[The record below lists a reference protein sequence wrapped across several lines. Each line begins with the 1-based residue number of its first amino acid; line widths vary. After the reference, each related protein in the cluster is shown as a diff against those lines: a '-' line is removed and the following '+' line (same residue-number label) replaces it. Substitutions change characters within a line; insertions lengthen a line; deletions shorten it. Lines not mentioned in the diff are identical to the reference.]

1 MAKHRSFKLDK
12 FLKAVDPLLRGQY
25 FTKHGVTFPDNINFN
40 DDSLDNFWETIPE
53 ANRVEIEE
61 QLHCVNDIADQARDC
76 LEQACRDFGIQK
88 QANELPETTAMRVFL
103 HDNEEAYGVAFDAYL
118 YYILS
123 ERVTRHKF
131 QNATLTFDDGRK
143 VQFKTAVEQ
152 HFLDSGKGTHCAIR
166 HRIDGDKHILLI
178 ARGDFMKTH
187 LIFDDQQ
194 NKPDIRSFRP
204 AKEDMLVFDKN
215 NNILSM
221 SLSGH
226 SDDDKEKYLEMFG
239 NTFLGVTQIDNSTV
253 NNSLVDLDPIKNR
266 TFNFGGNEQVE
277 SVKLTEINAKLR
289 GGAMRLILKSNDLA
303 GVQGYGVGSDGA
315 AEFVSAKLKFFIK
328 REGKKSKGFVV
339 EVRQS
344 GNSKIPQKK
353 EKQIIED
360 YLREQGVLLE

>member
-1 MAKHRSFKLDK
+1 
-12 FLKAVDPLLRGQY
+12 
-25 FTKHGVTFPDNINFN
+25 
-40 DDSLDNFWETIPE
+40 
-53 ANRVEIEE
+53 
-61 QLHCVNDIADQARDC
+61 
-76 LEQACRDFGIQK
+76 
-88 QANELPETTAMRVFL
+88 
-103 HDNEEAYGVAFDAYL
+103 
-118 YYILS
+118 
-123 ERVTRHKF
+123 
-131 QNATLTFDDGRK
+131 
-143 VQFKTAVEQ
+143 
-152 HFLDSGKGTHCAIR
+152 
-166 HRIDGDKHILLI
+166 
-178 ARGDFMKTH
+178 MKTH

-204 AKEDMLVFDKN
+204 AKEDMLVFDPN
-215 NNILSM
+215 NNVLSM

-239 NTFLGVTQIDNSTV
+239 GTFLGVTQIDNSTV

-289 GGAMRLILKSNDLA
+289 GGAMRLILKSSDLA
-303 GVQGYGVGSDGA
+303 GVQGYGVGADGA
-315 AEFVSAKLKFFIK
+315 AEFVSAKLKFFVK